1 MAIARWKPEREV
13 SGWAPYRDLVN
24 MQKEIGRVFDSLFSD
39 YDTESSFVAQW
50 APRVDV
56 MERKDAFVIKA
67 ELPGVDK
74 SNVKITVQDSVL
86 TIRGEKKQEKEENDL
101 NVHRVERSY
110 GTFERS
116 FSLPTTVKSD
126 KIDASFRDGV
136 LTVTMPKVE
145 EAKPKEIEV
154 KVS

>member
-13 SGWAPYRDLVN
+13 AAWTPFRDLVN
-24 MQKEIGRVFDSLFSD
+24 MQKEIGRVFDSLFTD

-56 MERKDAFVIKA
+56 MEHKDAFVIKA
-67 ELPGVDK
+67 ELPGVEK
-74 SNVKITVQDSVL
+74 NNVKITLQENLL
-86 TIRGEKKQEKEENDL
+86 TIRGEKKQEKEEKDM
-101 NVHRVERSY
+101 NVHRVERAY
-110 GTFERS
+110 GAFERS

-136 LTVTMPKVE
+136 LTVTLPKVE